1 MAFKTPQIPPLL
13 GLSVGV
19 LAVSVSS
26 ILIRFAQGE
35 APSLTIA
42 AGRTSF
48 ASLVLL
54 PLCLRWRREELRQMR
69 RGDWGLGLLSGAFL
83 GLHFASWISSLA
95 YTSVASSTVLVT
107 TSPLWVGLASPFL
120 LKERVPRPLRVGIV
134 LAMTGSLIIA
144 LLDAPS
150 AAADGARPWF
160 GNGLALL
167 GALTAAAYLII
178 GRRLRSHLSLL
189 TYTTVVY
196 GTAAIFLL
204 AVMAAAGQT
213 LLGFSPR
220 IYVLLL
226 LMALGPQLLGHSSFN
241 WALGFLPASYVAV
254 TIISEPIGAGLL
266 AFAILG
272 EVPGAGTL
280 VGGALILA
288 GIVVASRRPG
298 KSQKT
303 EA

>member
-1 MAFKTPQIPPLL
+1 
-13 GLSVGV
+13 VGV
-19 LAVSVSS
+19 LAVSISS

-42 AGRTSF
+42 AGRTAF
-48 ASLVLL
+48 ASLILL
-54 PLCLRWRREELRQMR
+54 PLCLRWRRDELRLMT
-69 RGDWGLGLLSGAFL
+69 RGEWGLAFLSGAFL

-120 LKERVPRPLRVGIV
+120 LGERVPRPLRIGIA

-144 LLDAPS
+144 LWDAP
-150 AAADGARPWF
+150 ATTTGTAQPWL

-167 GALTAAAYLII
+167 GAVTAAAYLII
-178 GRRLRSHLSLL
+178 GRRLRAHLSLL

-196 GTAAIFLL
+196 GTSALFLL
-204 AVMAAAGQT
+204 AVMAAAGDT

-220 IYVLLL
+220 IYALLL

-272 EVPGAGTL
+272 EVPGPGTL
-280 VGGALILA
+280 LGGVLIIA
-288 GIVVASRRPG
+288 GIVIASRRPRG
-298 KSQKT
+298 KSDADGAANQT
-303 EA
+303 R